1 MELSKVLVTGG
12 AGFMGSHV
20 VDALIERGYEVVVID
35 NLSAGSLSF
44 LKEHFGN
51 KRFHFHRADLLNDP
65 LRNFFEGCDA
75 VWHLAANP
83 EVRIGAENPKIHI
96 EQNVLATHKVLEE
109 MRKAG
114 IKTLVFTSTSTIY
127 GEAEQIPTPE
137 NLSLIHI

>member
-44 LKEHFGN
+44 LEEHFGN
-51 KRFHFHRADLLNDP
+51 KRFRFHRADLLNDP

-83 EVRIGAENPKIHI
+83 EVRIGAC
-96 EQNVLATHKVLEE
+96 LLY
-109 MRKAG
+109 
-114 IKTLVFTSTSTIY
+114 TSPS
-127 GEAEQIPTPE
+127 PRD
-137 NLSLIHI
+137 